1 MERKKPTS
9 PTRAQNGQMSD
20 KKGEKST
27 NLREGEARDDEEKE
41 AFTTFLFGKVCIKA
55 RCSSRQKSSK
65 EEEEEEEEEDNS
77 KERSF

>member
-1 MERKKPTS
+1 M
-9 PTRAQNGQMSD
+9 
-20 KKGEKST
+20 
-27 NLREGEARDDEEKE
+27 REGEARDDEEKE

>member
-1 MERKKPTS
+1 M
-9 PTRAQNGQMSD
+9 
-20 KKGEKST
+20 
-27 NLREGEARDDEEKE
+27 REGEARDDEEKE

-65 EEEEEEEEEDNS
+65 EEEEDNS